1 MLIGQKD
8 GTAAI
13 VNTETDTL
21 LTRKKIDQTPI
32 LALSWFRSH
41 PQMAVGGAIHTGNLF
56 FMRYED
62 GDHQS
67 ERSLKQIQLQPFGF
81 WMGGA
86 ELSSLSVNCTD
97 DYVAVSG
104 FSKDIALYDVY
115 TGSCVNVVRNVHS
128 DWVNIVR
135 FANQSPHILA
145 SASFDQSL
153 KLYDL
158 RCGLDG
164 DRPIRS
170 YQNSSMNVMCN
181 FAPDDRHILLSGV
194 DANVTR
200 LTVPDFQACE
210 TIDIPAAGSRTNY
223 RRSVFLS
230 KDMFVTAATD
240 ESFARVITCF
250 SVNKILNY
258 EAFLILSS
266 KIVEFC

>member
-67 ERSLKQIQLQPFGF
+67 ERSLKQMQLQPFGF

-135 FANQSPHILA
+135 FANQSPNILA

-164 DRPIRS
+164 DRPVRS
-170 YQNSSMNVMCN
+170 YQNSSMTVMCN
-181 FAPDDRHILLSGV
+181 FSPDDRHILLSGV

-210 TIDIPAAGSRTNY
+210 SIDIPAAGSRTNY
-223 RRSVFLS
+223 RRSVFE
-230 KDMFVTAATD
+230 K
-240 ESFARVITCF
+240 
-250 SVNKILNY
+250 K
-258 EAFLILSS
+258 
-266 KIVEFC
+266 